1 MKATAKSVQRVMKLV
16 RAKHFARTDPRPN
29 PRVPVIYFEETS
41 MSGRPYMVPLVILRT
56 RPCRW
61 FSAGGC
67 VMCNYELLA
76 IDEGVSDDDV
86 LEQARAA
93 IAQLGDLSNYPYLL
107 LTSQGSF
114 LDDEEVPSA
123 LRTEILQMFWRAG
136 LRAVS
141 TESEARYC
149 LDRQRLSAIKDA
161 FPGRFSVGIGLEAA
175 DDYIRNVVINKGL
188 PEHMFVAAAESLGY
202 SGIGFYTYVS
212 LGKPFLSHEEDLRDA
227 VNAIEMTFKHGGFM
241 AVVEMINIQP
251 HTLTHR
257 LWEAGEYKPC
267 NLRLGIDVLRA
278 LDPELRAAVSIKG
291 FDADISPI
299 PVALPSSCSA
309 CDAGVR
315 KALNEWNLNRDF
327 DALVAAA
334 GKCFCHPAAVESPA
348 SSNIGQ
354 RVSETLKRLFP
365 ELI

>member
-1 MKATAKSVQRVMKLV
+1 
-16 RAKHFARTDPRPN
+16 
-29 PRVPVIYFEETS
+29 
-41 MSGRPYMVPLVILRT
+41 
-56 RPCRW
+56 
-61 FSAGGC
+61 
-67 VMCNYELLA
+67 
-76 IDEGVSDDDV
+76 
-86 LEQARAA
+86 
-93 IAQLGDLSNYPYLL
+93 
-107 LTSQGSF
+107 
-114 LDDEEVPSA
+114 
-123 LRTEILQMFWRAG
+123 
-136 LRAVS
+136 
-141 TESEARYC
+141 
-149 LDRQRLSAIKDA
+149 
-161 FPGRFSVGIGLEAA
+161 
-175 DDYIRNVVINKGL
+175 
-188 PEHMFVAAAESLGY
+188 
-202 SGIGFYTYVS
+202 
-212 LGKPFLSHEEDLRDA
+212 
-227 VNAIEMTFKHGGFM
+227 MTFKHGGFM